1 MLTRRQHGDPFP
13 LQHNPRDTQ
22 VDSPVSGAVDALN
35 RLASGKLDAWQKQ
48 QTQKVPTAVQSNI
61 FEHVRSCVARAGPCP
76 AGMTPAKCLGDLLK
90 SKSLYGETPNNLAE
104 YDPEKL
110 KVLQSQ
116 MQPKDLLSFLPP
128 HAAPLACH
136 PERFI
141 ELKPEEV
148 ARKRADGVACPAVPY
163 WDPRLRASEAAR
175 VDLILKLSRVGI
187 IAFRRKIKASV
198 GLFCVKKKDPQAIR
212 LVIDARVANFHHKQP
227 PVTRLGGCSNFA
239 EIDLEDLD
247 KRISFCD
254 RHDSEKT
261 GGGWANEADVA
272 DAFYQFKLPS
282 VASWFGLDMP
292 RPREFWQTL
301 GVAGMETMF
310 DDAAGCELPTEPGEI
325 CYPVINAVPMGWS
338 WALYLANEAIAYQVS
353 LCGGTPGSEMK
364 EKLPVPQLA
373 HFRTVTSNYV
383 DNIAI
388 LGWFKEDVTDRSRL
402 VAEGF
407 RSVGIPL
414 VWSHPEPVQTL
425 EMLG

>member
-1 MLTRRQHGDPFP
+1 MRQPGFFGHSQTAMRQGAPDCSEKTVLTRRQHGDPFP

-76 AGMTPAKCLGDLLK
+76 AGMTPAKCLGALLK

-128 HAAPLACH
+128 QAAPLACH

-198 GLFCVKKKDPQAIR
+198 GLFCV
-212 LVIDARVANFHHKQP
+212 
-227 PVTRLGGCSNFA
+227 C
-239 EIDLEDLD
+239 
-247 KRISFCD
+247 
-254 RHDSEKT
+254 
-261 GGGWANEADVA
+261 
-272 DAFYQFKLPS
+272 
-282 VASWFGLDMP
+282 
-292 RPREFWQTL
+292 
-301 GVAGMETMF
+301 
-310 DDAAGCELPTEPGEI
+310 
-325 CYPVINAVPMGWS
+325 
-338 WALYLANEAIAYQVS
+338 
-353 LCGGTPGSEMK
+353 
-364 EKLPVPQLA
+364 
-373 HFRTVTSNYV
+373 
-383 DNIAI
+383 
-388 LGWFKEDVTDRSRL
+388 
-402 VAEGF
+402 
-407 RSVGIPL
+407 
-414 VWSHPEPVQTL
+414 
-425 EMLG
+425 